1 MNMNC
6 IKLLFIFL
14 FSTVTSIAQKIT
26 VQQYLDKY
34 REIAVSEM
42 IRSGVPADI
51 TLAQGVLETE
61 NGNSDLVKRSNNHFG
76 IKCKETWTGERVY
89 HDDDEKGECFR
100 KYDNA
105 EESYRDHSDF
115 LKNRPNY
122 TALFKLNPTDYKAWA
137 YGLKKAGY
145 ATNPNY
151 PKILIKTIEDF
162 NLNQLSI
169 DVVKSDNLFQDT
181 VNNKKQ
187 NTASIV
193 EKSIQK
199 FNGIF
204 KSKNPSLSKFNGL
217 NAYYAEAGVSML
229 AIASNFDIPL
239 SDLLEFN
246 DFQTDGLLQ
255 EKQWIFL
262 EKKPK
267 ESKRDYYVTTA
278 YEGIH
283 GIAQLNAVQMN
294 TLIELNGLNLLSVVK
309 PNTYIKL
316 KTNAEI
322 PQTINGQNSTKH
334 QVKSKEGL
342 YSISKKYNVSVEQIK
357 KWNNLQSEELTIGQE
372 LIISK

>member
-1 MNMNC
+1 MKG
-6 IKLLFIFL
+6 IKLLFLFL
-14 FSTVTSIAQKIT
+14 FLHVCSFAQKIS
-26 VQQYLDKY
+26 VQEYIDKY

-100 KYDNA
+100 KYDKA
-105 EESYRDHSDF
+105 EDSYRDHSDF
-115 LKNRPNY
+115 LKTRPNY
-122 TALFKLNPTDYKAWA
+122 ASLFKLNPTDYKAWA

-151 PKILIKTIEDF
+151 PKILIKTIEEY

-181 VNNKKQ
+181 VNQKKET
-187 NTASIV
+187 TASIV

-199 FNGIF
+199 FNGVF

-217 NAYYAEAGVSML
+217 NAFYAEEGVSLL

-239 SDLLEFN
+239 SDLIEYN
-246 DFQTDGLLQ
+246 DFQSDGLLQ

-267 ESKRDYYVTTA
+267 ESKREYYITTS

-283 GIAQLNAVQMN
+283 YIAQLNAVQMN
-294 TLIELNGLNLLSVVK
+294 SLMELNGLNPLSIVK
-309 PNTYIKL
+309 PNTYVKL
-316 KTNAEI
+316 RSDARI
-322 PQTINGQNSTKH
+322 PDTKNSTNSIKH

-357 KWNNLQSEELTIGQE
+357 RLNNLQSDELTIGQE

>member
-1 MNMNC
+1 MKSLK
-6 IKLLFIFL
+6 ILLLFTFL
-14 FSTVTSIAQKIT
+14 KLNVFAQKMS
-26 VQQYLDKY
+26 VQDYIYKY
-34 REIAVSEM
+34 KDIAISEM
-42 IRSGVPADI
+42 KRSGVPADI

-76 IKCKETWTGERVY
+76 IKCKETWKGETVF

-100 KYDNA
+100 KYNDA

-115 LKNRPNY
+115 LKTRPNY
-122 TALFKLNPTDYKAWA
+122 ASLFKLNPTDYKAWA
-137 YGLKKAGY
+137 FGLKKAGY

-151 PKILIKTIEDF
+151 PKILIKTIEDY
-162 NLNQLSI
+162 NLNQLST
-169 DVVKSDNLFQDT
+169 DVVKADNLFQDT
-181 VNNKKQ
+181 VNKKQQ
-187 NTASIV
+187 NTASKV

-199 FNGIF
+199 FSGIF
-204 KSKNPSLSKFNGL
+204 KSKNPSLAKFNGL
-217 NAYYAEAGVSML
+217 NAYYAEAGVSLL

-255 EKQWIFL
+255 EKQWVFL

-267 ESKRDYYVTTA
+267 ESKRDYYLTSA

-283 GIAQLNAVQMN
+283 SIAQLNAIQMN
-294 TLIELNGLNLLSVVK
+294 TLIDLNGLNPMSIVK

-316 KTNAEI
+316 RYNAEI
-322 PQTINGQNSTKH
+322 PTSNSVLKGIKH
-334 QVKSKEGL
+334 QVKPKEGL

-357 KWNNLQSEELTIGQE
+357 RLNNLQSEELSIGQE